1 MIIPYIMEVMKVMFQ
16 TTNQLWCGLSLR
28 WFLEVLMFVE
38 NITITYYYY
47 DNTMMIWLPATRKII
62 IRDAAVLRQQR
73 RSTEGCRHRANRG
86 KGGRTWEDRWE
97 KPWFFQWEKFFISFK
112 SLLTGPLNG
121 PLLKVAILSKK
132 TSKTHNWWF
141 TIKKKQLKPPT
152 KG

>member
-1 MIIPYIMEVMKVMFQ
+1 MI
-16 TTNQLWCGLSLR
+16 TSNQ
-28 WFLEVLMFVE
+28 
-38 NITITYYYY
+38 
-47 DNTMMIWLPATRKII
+47 KII

-132 TSKTHNWWF
+132 PRKPIIDGS
-141 TIKKKQLKPPT
+141 QLKKTTETTNQRVGLKSLCSFHVKSSGDQMFKKNTDPVCHPVCQSKPLSRT
-152 KG
+152 KTPKKTQTKVMNK